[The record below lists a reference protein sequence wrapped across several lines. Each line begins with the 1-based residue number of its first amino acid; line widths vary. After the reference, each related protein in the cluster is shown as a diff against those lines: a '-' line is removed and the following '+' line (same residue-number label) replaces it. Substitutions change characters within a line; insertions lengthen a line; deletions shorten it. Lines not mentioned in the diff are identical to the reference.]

1 MDFLN
6 PVRTEPVLNLRVQA
20 TIDQYN
26 ITLGLNGPMARL
38 ETTYT
43 SDPALPPVDI
53 INLIARGKTVEAANA
68 NPNPPGTLGAQAAL
82 AGAISSQVSGRI
94 AKLAGISQLQID
106 PGLGTDNGQNPGA
119 RIAIQQR
126 VTSNLF
132 VTYATDVTSTQR
144 QAIQMEYKLNPKWSV
159 SGTRDQNGGFG
170 MEGRYRKDF

>member
-1 MDFLN
+1 M
-6 PVRTEPVLNLRVQA
+6 
-20 TIDQYN
+20 
-26 ITLGLNGPMARL
+26 

-53 INLIARGKTVEAANA
+53 IHLIATGKTETAANA
-68 NPNPPGTLGAQAAL
+68 AAPTPPTLGAESLL
-82 AGAISSQVSGRI
+82 ASQVSSQVSGRI
-94 AKLAGISQLQID
+94 AKLAGVSQLQID

-132 VTYATDVTSTQR
+132 VTFATDVTSTQR
-144 QAIQMEYKLNPKWSV
+144 QAVQMEYKLNPRWSV

-170 MEGRYRKDF
+170 MEGKYRKDF